1 MEKISRMLKNEFF
14 EKYATDKRYLKAI
27 ETMDGGYEDAIQCD
41 AEDKDTHVHIRTT
54 NVIERLNSEVRKRE
68 RVIRIFPNVDSALRL
83 RGAVLMDCEEEMDV
97 GGKRFFYRS
106 KD

>member
-27 ETMDGGYEDAIQCD
+27 ETLDGGYEDAIQFY

-54 NVIERLNSEVRKRE
+54 NVLERLNSEVRKRE
-68 RVIRIFPNVDSALRL
+68 RAIRIFPNVASAFRFI
-83 RGAVLMDCEEEMDV
+83 GAVLMACEEATNVV
-97 GGKRFFYRS
+97 GNRYFYRS